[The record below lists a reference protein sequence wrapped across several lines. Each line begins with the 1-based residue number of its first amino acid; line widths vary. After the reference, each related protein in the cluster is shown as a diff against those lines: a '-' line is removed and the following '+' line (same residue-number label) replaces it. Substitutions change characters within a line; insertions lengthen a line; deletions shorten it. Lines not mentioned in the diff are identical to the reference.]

1 MFSKDYCSFH
11 YQTTIR
17 KHEIRNEMYICMEI
31 HLACLTQADKHSE
44 EQKMFRHFSNRK
56 KSKQAAF

>member
-1 MFSKDYCSFH
+1 MFSKEYCSFH
-11 YQTTIR
+11 NQITIR

-44 EQKMFRHFSNRK
+44 EQKNAQTFL
-56 KSKQAAF
+56 KSQKI